1 MSVAKKG
8 QEQKNS
14 KAPRGALRFR
24 DRDPKLIGILGI
36 AICVVLVVVSSTY
49 NKVGWIMGTHTATA
63 YVADAAGLKVGD
75 EVHVAGMRVGT
86 VRDLKI
92 DGGRVKVDF
101 DIDRDVELG
110 SDTRAQ
116 IKTDSLLGR
125 RALAVFSNGKGE
137 LPDRTIPFERT
148 STPYSLTDALGDVSK
163 TVDELD
169 TDKVSDALGEISKT
183 LDAAGPETRGALDG
197 ITRLSKTLNDRDTQ
211 LRELLQKA
219 SESTDVL
226 GQRADQFNK
235 VVNDG
240 NTLFAALDAR
250 KRAIADLIRNVDSL
264 SIQLSG
270 LVQDNEA
277 QLGPTLEKVDKV
289 SDLLIRNKDDIDMGI
304 RRMNPYA
311 TALGEAVASGPWFNA
326 YISNLSLPQYPQS
339 VVHDLAPLLDPNLG
353 TQPDLEREPTM
364 PGAPG
369 LNLTDQYPNWGE
381 DSNP

>member
-1 MSVAKKG
+1 MSAAKKEG
-8 QEQKNS
+8 NRKVP
-14 KAPRGALRFR
+14 KGALRFR
-24 DRDPKLIGILGI
+24 DRDPRLIGLLGI
-36 AICVVLVVVSSTY
+36 AICIVLVVVSSTY
-49 NKVGWIMGTHTATA
+49 NKVGWIMGTHRATA
-63 YVADAAGLKVGD
+63 YVADAAGLKTGD

-86 VRDLKI
+86 VRDLTI
-92 DGGRVKVDF
+92 ADGRVEVDF

-125 RALAVFSNGKGE
+125 RALAVFSDGKGE
-137 LPDRTIPFERT
+137 LPDRTIPLERT
-148 STPYSLTDALGDVSK
+148 STPYSLTDALGDVTK

-169 TDKVSDALGEISKT
+169 TDKVTDALGEISKT

-197 ITRLSKTLNDRDTQ
+197 ITRLSKTLNDRDSQ
-211 LRELLQKA
+211 LQELLHKA

-226 GQRADQFNK
+226 GARADQFNQ

-289 SDLLIRNKDDIDMGI
+289 SDLLIRNKDDVDMGI
-304 RRMNPYA
+304 RRMTPFA

-326 YISNLSLPQYPQS
+326 YISNLSLPQYPQT
-339 VVHDLAPLLDPNLG
+339 VLHDLAPLLDPNLG

-364 PGAPG
+364 PGVPG
-369 LNLTDQYPNWGE
+369 LNVTDQYPGWGE
-381 DSNP
+381 EATR